1 MTQDE
6 VCAALLLRGA
16 REYRDRT
23 KPHGTRSFTV
33 ARLEDVPPCGC
44 NERAPSLCAN
54 AYPDF
59 SHPSTGQR
67 FDGSVEFEVCGEA
80 GDGRWIVAKVH
91 GFSRAEAL
99 EAVADVTRAAAAVW
113 VAFHD
118 ALRHRAKDAPGG

>member
-16 REYRDRT
+16 REYRDGT
-23 KPHGTRSFTV
+23 KPQGTRSFTV
-33 ARLEDVPPCGC
+33 ARLEGVPPCRC

-54 AYPDF
+54 AYPDLA
-59 SHPSTGQR
+59 HPSTGQR

-99 EAVADVTRAAAAVW
+99 DAVEDVTRAAAAVW
-113 VAFHD
+113 VAFVG
-118 ALRHRAKDAPGG
+118 ALQHRAKDAPGG